1 MFEPLFLLLFFFVV
15 VVVVVVFVIQFFSSI
30 IFYFFIPSSF
40 DSQSSVLYIV
50 LYDSTLPY
58 GPVPAPVP
66 IYYNKEKKYKKTSFN
81 FIPCVLLLIRSDGVY
96 YNNNI
101 IRG

>member
-1 MFEPLFLLLFFFVV
+1 MFEPLFLLLFFFL
-15 VVVVVVFVIQFFSSI
+15 VVVVVVFVLFSSI

-58 GPVPAPVP
+58 RTNLYRHLYLF
-66 IYYNKEKKYKKTSFN
+66 IIIRKKSIRRRLSTSFHV
-81 FIPCVLLLIRSDGVY
+81 FCF
-96 YNNNI
+96 
-101 IRG
+101 